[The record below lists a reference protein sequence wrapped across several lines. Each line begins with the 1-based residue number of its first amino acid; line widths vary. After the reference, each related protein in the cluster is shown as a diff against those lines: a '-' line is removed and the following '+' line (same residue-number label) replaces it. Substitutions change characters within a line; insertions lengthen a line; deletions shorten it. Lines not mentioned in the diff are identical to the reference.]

1 MHTMPVVAVHCKQYH
16 LKINKNIF
24 SQRVYEYLT
33 KPNQYQFRA
42 HRNRFSNDFYLI
54 DIVRFSHMTTENLKR
69 KPTQTKQNSCLK
81 QTLLTLYTQTGQR
94 SMVTNCKQ
102 HTVFL
107 DSKRSHQANSL
118 SPEKLA
124 RMAAKAELDLQ
135 RRDPNGLNAH
145 LGVCNFMFY
154 F

>member
-1 MHTMPVVAVHCKQYH
+1 MHTMPVVAMHCKQYH

-42 HRNRFSNDFYLI
+42 HRNRFSNDFYLR

-102 HTVFL
+102 QYIQFSLTPNEAIRQTPFL
-107 DSKRSHQANSL
+107 QKNQQEWPL
-118 SPEKLA
+118 KLN
-124 RMAAKAELDLQ
+124 Q
-135 RRDPNGLNAH
+135 I
-145 LGVCNFMFY
+145 CNEEILMD
-154 F
+154 